1 MQQAK
6 LIRYTTLLGIFSLS
20 IFISSCRGPKHAINT
35 SPVNPVESRT
45 DFKSS
50 KVLSEKLM
58 ENEFTYNWLTSKFD
72 AETVVD
78 GKTTNFSVNVRARK
92 DSALWMS
99 ISPALGIEVAR
110 LLATQDSVKFI
121 DRINNKYFKGDYN
134 YISQLLHTE
143 LDFDMLQS
151 LLLGNSVSFD
161 HEEAKLKS
169 MIDNKRYLL
178 STIRRRKLR
187 KVLEENSDLK
197 GKKDMVQ
204 SLWLEPETYKISR
217 IYIEDFN
224 TNRTFDANYSN
235 FQVVDSMS
243 VPFKLVFDIK
253 AEKVLNIKI
262 DYSKIS
268 RTAPPQTFPF
278 TIPAKYEKLR

>member
-1 MQQAK
+1 MK
-6 LIRYTTLLGIFSLS
+6 HIIKFRLSHFGILVFILFLS
-20 IFISSCRGPKHAINT
+20 FSCRGPKHAINT
-35 SPVNPVESRT
+35 VPPAATESRT

-50 KVLSEKLM
+50 KILSEHLM
-58 ENEFTYNWLTSKFD
+58 ENEFNYTWLTSKFN
-72 AETVVD
+72 AEAIVD
-78 GKTTNFSVNVRARK
+78 GKSTSFNVNVRAKK

-121 DRINNKYFKGDYN
+121 DRLHSTYFKGDYN

-151 LLLGNSVSFD
+151 LLLGNSIEFYRED
-161 HEEAKLKS
+161 EKLKS

-178 STIRRRKLR
+178 STVRKRKLR
-187 KVLEENSDLK
+187 KVMRDNEDLK
-197 GKKDMVQ
+197 IKKDLIQ
-204 SLWLEPETYKISR
+204 SIWLEPETYKISR

-235 FQVVDSMS
+235 FQTVDSMT
-243 VPFKLVFDIK
+243 VPFNLLFDIK
-253 AEKVLNIKI
+253 AEKNMNIKI
-262 DYSKIS
+262 EYSKIN
-268 RTAPPQTFPF
+268 RNTVQTFPF
-278 TIPAKYEKLR
+278 SIPSKYDPIR